1 MTLRVLSRSSLLLT
15 HSRRRRRRLLPNL
28 ILGDDLINTEGGDLL
43 G

>member
-15 HSRRRRRRLLPNL
+15 YSRRRLLPNL

>member
-1 MTLRVLSRSSLLLT
+1 MTLRMLSRSSLLLT
-15 HSRRRRRRLLPNL
+15 HSRRRRLLPNL